1 MIFRINLRCIYIYLS
16 LIAMSCNDNS
26 NVVAQE
32 EHTDAEGLILELN
45 GNEVYRE
52 FEGAIITNNI
62 TLGINEDL
70 DLSVHFLDND
80 GDEIEHEDE
89 EGDEDELNFQI
100 SNTDIISIVSEEH
113 EEVEGDGEHHALGFE
128 LTGLSSGITTFTIK
142 LMHEGHADYT
152 SFPISVTVE

>member
-1 MIFRINLRCIYIYLS
+1 MFFRINLRCLYIYLS
-16 LIAMSCNDNS
+16 LIAISCDDNS

-32 EHTDAEGLILELN
+32 EHIDAEGLILELN

-52 FEGAIITNNI
+52 FQGAIIINNI
-62 TLGINEDL
+62 TLGINEVL
-70 DLSVHFLDND
+70 DLSVHFLDDD

-89 EGDEDELNFQI
+89 EGDEDELDFQI
-100 SNTDIISIVSEEH
+100 SNTDIISIVADEH
-113 EEVEGDGEHHALGFE
+113 EEVDGDGEHHELGFE
-128 LTGLSSGITTFTIK
+128 MTALSSGTTTFTIK